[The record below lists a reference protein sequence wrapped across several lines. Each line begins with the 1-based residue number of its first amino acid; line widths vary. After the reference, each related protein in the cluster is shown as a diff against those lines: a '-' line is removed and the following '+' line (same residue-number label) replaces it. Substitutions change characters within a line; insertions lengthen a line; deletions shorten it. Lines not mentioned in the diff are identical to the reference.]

1 MISWKL
7 LRSSTLNEIVLV
19 FSCFLWQERMNSIY
33 EVGVR
38 GQTWF
43 CPPRYV
49 PISWELQRSQPS
61 NQMFYCF
68 LCWEIVQKYIYK
80 TGSCSHAY
88 PLPTKKSIGIPT
100 LKSNIL
106 CSLCQD
112 NVISKY
118 EVSPWG
124 ETSWLH
130 FWGVVQPIIN
140 KSYMWKYL
148 LQLHV
153 PPLVHDS
160 VRCRYLS

>member
-1 MISWKL
+1 MKL
-7 LRSSTLNEIVLV
+7 VS
-19 FSCFLWQERMNSIY
+19 
-33 EVGVR
+33 GVR
-38 GQTWF
+38 PGSVLLDMSRYLENCKDLNPQT
-43 CPPRYV
+43 R
-49 PISWELQRSQPS
+49 
-61 NQMFYCF
+61 CF
-68 LCWEIVQKYIYK
+68 IVSCVEKSAIVQKCIYK
-80 TGSCSHAY
+80 TGSWSHAY

-130 FWGVVQPIIN
+130 FLGVVQPIIN